1 MTVLLIEWAN
11 NVAHVILSRPE
22 RMNALNGAL
31 IDALVAAGQ
40 ELADR
45 RDCRAVVL
53 SGAGRAFCSG
63 IDMAALSSV
72 SSGGEQSIDIAT
84 QIAGGANIAQLAVL
98 QWQSMPMPV
107 IAAVHGYALGGGL
120 QLALGADIR
129 IVARDARLG
138 LVEVKWGM
146 VPDMGGMV
154 LLPDLVRADRLAE
167 LLFSGRVFDGT
178 EAVELGIA
186 TCDKIVSSVLFEAGI
201 AVALGKPSV
210 YFIRE
215 RNGVPFLMRKAEQAN
230 IPAGVRIYEYAGPP
244 QLENLLRSSRESL
257 WKYSDDKP

>member
-1 MTVLLIEWAN
+1 MTVLSIEWADA
-11 NVAHVILSRPE
+11 VAHVILSRPE
-22 RMNALNGAL
+22 RMNALNGDL
-31 IDALVAAGQ
+31 VDALVAAGR

-63 IDMAALSSV
+63 IDITALSAV

-98 QWQSMPMPV
+98 QWQSLPVPV

-129 IVARDARLG
+129 IVAPGARLG
-138 LVEVKWGM
+138 LVEVNWGM

-154 LLPDLVRADRLAE
+154 LLPDLVRPDRLAE
-167 LLFSGRVFDGT
+167 LLFTGRIVEGA
-178 EAVELGIA
+178 EAVRLGLATRVEDDPVAAALKLAIA
-186 TCDKIVSSVLFEAGI
+186 I
-201 AVALGKPSV
+201 ASASPD
-210 YFIRE
+210 
-215 RNGVPFLMRKAEQAN
+215 A
-230 IPAGVRIYEYAGPP
+230 VRAAKR
-244 QLENLLRSSRESL
+244 LLRLGGSR
-257 WKYSDDKP
+257 DDILRAEAYEAIALIGQPNQREAMAAGLEKRPARYVD